1 MSNSIFAENANALL
15 IFKVGNGLF
24 QEDPATGNQIQIS
37 VPLEI
42 KCMLKRPKTASQSE
56 QLIGNDQMKTILEGR
71 AIEPMHLPQEITT
84 GARAQCS
91 MFDMFTGNEEHG
103 EFIVETVLQSPFAVV
118 TEILGSY
125 IKGEFKR
132 LNAGDLLYG

>member
-1 MSNSIFAENANALL
+1 MSDSVFAENANALL
-15 IFKVGNGLF
+15 IFKVGSGLF
-24 QEDPATGNQIQIS
+24 QEDPTTGNPIQMS

-42 KCMLKRPKTASQSE
+42 KCMLKRPKVSSQTE
-56 QLIGNDQMKTILEGR
+56 QMIGNDQMKTVLEGR

-84 GARAQCS
+84 GARAQCT
-91 MFDMFTGNEEHG
+91 MFDVFTGNQEHG

-132 LNAGDLLYG
+132 MNAGELLHG

>member
-1 MSNSIFAENANALL
+1 MSDSVFAENANALL
-15 IFKVGNGLF
+15 IFKVGSGLF
-24 QEDPATGNQIQIS
+24 QEDPATGNPIQMS

-42 KCMLKRPKTASQSE
+42 NCMLKRPKVSSQTE
-56 QLIGNDQMKTILEGR
+56 QMIGNDQMKTILEGR

-84 GARAQCS
+84 GARAQCT
-91 MFDMFTGNEEHG
+91 MFDVFTGNQEHG

-132 LNAGDLLYG
+132 MNAGELLHG

>member
-1 MSNSIFAENANALL
+1 MSDSVFAENANALL
-15 IFKVGNGLF
+15 IFKIGSGLF
-24 QEDPATGNQIQIS
+24 QEDPATGNPIQMFI
-37 VPLEI
+37 PLEI
-42 KCMLKRPKTASQSE
+42 QCMLKRPKTSSQPE

-84 GARAQCS
+84 GARAQCTL
-91 MFDMFTGNEEHG
+91 FDVFSGNKEHG
-103 EFIVETVLQSPFAVV
+103 EFIVETVIQSPFAVV

-132 LNAGDLLYG
+132 LNAGELLYG